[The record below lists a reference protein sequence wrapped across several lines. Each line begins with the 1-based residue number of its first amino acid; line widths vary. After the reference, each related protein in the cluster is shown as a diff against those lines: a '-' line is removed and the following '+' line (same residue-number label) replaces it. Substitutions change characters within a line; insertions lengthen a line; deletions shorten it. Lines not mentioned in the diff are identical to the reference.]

1 MALPSKMTGTFSPQ
15 EIYFQAEDEIITIL
29 PRQALDSLD
38 LIGFDVPKLVAM
50 RRAQV
55 PLWLALILK
64 KQSRCNIVIPQWLE
78 EGFLREA
85 YDKEMANDGFAELP
99 LHWLE
104 IGLTLLENASDDIEN
119 PAQIR
124 HLIQDIREVRQAK
137 TRAGMSLINEW
148 HIQMDNLGMMEMN
161 TIRPFMVMTM
171 DRLIR
176 IQSLT
181 QPEEEVV
188 EDDDDDEAMDEQ

>member
-1 MALPSKMTGTFSPQ
+1 MALPSKLAETFSPQ
-15 EIYFQAEDEIITIL
+15 EIFFQAEDEMITIL
-29 PRQALDSLD
+29 PRQGLDSLD
-38 LIGFDVPKLVAM
+38 LIGFNVPKLVAM
-50 RRAQV
+50 RRAEV

-78 EGFLREA
+78 ESFLRDT

-104 IGLTLLENASDDIEN
+104 IALALLESASDDIED

-137 TRAGMSLINEW
+137 TRAGMGLINEW
-148 HIQMDNLGMMEMN
+148 HIQMDNLGIMEMN

-171 DRLIR
+171 GRLIR

-181 QPEEEVV
+181 QPEEEIV
-188 EDDDDDEAMDEQ
+188 EDDDEAMDEQ